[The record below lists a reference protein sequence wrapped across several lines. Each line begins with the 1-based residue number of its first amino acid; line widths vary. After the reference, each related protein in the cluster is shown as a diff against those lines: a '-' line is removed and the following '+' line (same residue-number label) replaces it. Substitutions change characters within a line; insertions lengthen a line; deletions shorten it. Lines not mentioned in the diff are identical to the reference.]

1 MIDSGD
7 PPARRSRLLVEQ
19 LKRSPVYRDYER
31 AFHAATG
38 LPLDLRP
45 VESFDPPHQGAPN
58 ESRLCALLAAVPPAC
73 AACLQFTRRL
83 EESAQTAPRTRKC
96 FAGLWETS
104 VPVRAAGAL
113 VGCLQ
118 TGQVLLRRP
127 APADFALLA
136 RQLAAWDSRIP
147 VREVEAAY
155 VGSRVLTAAQY
166 GALVRLLTTFARHLG
181 AVSDQLVVGEER
193 GESPLIARARAY
205 IAEHQA
211 EDLSLSEV
219 ASAVHLSAF
228 YFCKMFKQATG
239 LTFTDY
245 LARIRVERVKDLLLD
260 RRRRISE
267 AAFEAGFQSLS
278 QFNRVFRRV
287 AGEPPTEYR
296 DRVQKTAPA

>member
-1 MIDSGD
+1 MIDPGD

-19 LKRSPVYRDYER
+19 LKRSPVYRDYEH

-45 VESFDPPHQGAPN
+45 VGSFDPPHQGGPN
-58 ESRLCALLAAVPPAC
+58 ENRLCALFAAVRPAC

-83 EESAQTAPRTRKC
+83 EDSAQAGPRTRKC
-96 FAGLWETS
+96 FAGLWETA
-104 VPVRAAGAL
+104 VPVRAGGAPVAYL
-113 VGCLQ
+113 E

-127 APADFALLA
+127 APADFAALA
-136 RQLAAWDSRIP
+136 RQLAAWDARVP

-155 VGSRVLTAAQY
+155 LGSRVLTAGQY
-166 GALVRLLTTFARHLG
+166 GALVRLLSTFARHLG
-181 AVSDQLVVGEER
+181 AVGDQLVVGEEKD
-193 GESPLIARARAY
+193 ESPLIARARAY

-245 LARIRVERVKDLLLD
+245 LAHIRVERVKDLLLD
-260 RRRRISE
+260 RQRRISE
-267 AAFEAGFQSLS
+267 AAFQAGFQSLS

-287 AGEPPTEYR
+287 AGEPPTVYR
-296 DRVQKTAPA
+296 DRVQKTAPV